1 VSDDKTTVR
10 AQHRADLPQ
19 PCQLRVVRGSSVG
32 KRLVLEPGEY
42 VIGRGTD
49 ADLRLTDS
57 GVSRRHA
64 KLVIGVDFFAVVID
78 LGSTNGT
85 LVNAARVESSPLRP
99 GYSLGIGP
107 DAELTVEPR
116 DDGSRQATAHEL
128 TPRELEV
135 ARLVAAGLTN
145 PEIADRL
152 KIGRRTVATHLE
164 HIYGRLAIGS
174 RAELARRLAEV
185 GLA

>member
-1 VSDDKTTVR
+1 VSDGKTTVR
-10 AQHRADLPQ
+10 AQPRSDLPER
-19 PCQLRVVRGSSVG
+19 CQLRVVRGGSTG
-32 KRLVLEPGEY
+32 KVLALEPGEY

-49 ADLRLTDS
+49 AQLRLDDS

-64 KLVIGVDFFAVVID
+64 KIVVGIDAFAVVVD

-85 LVNAARVESSPLRP
+85 LVNSARVESSPLRP
-99 GYSLGIGP
+99 GYSVGIGP
-107 DAELTVEPR
+107 DAELVVERR
-116 DDGSRQATAHEL
+116 DATTPAAPEL

-135 ARLVAAGLTN
+135 ARLVAAGHTN
-145 PEIADRL
+145 TEIAEL
-152 KIGRRTVATHLE
+152 LNIGRRTVATHLE
-164 HIYGRLAIGS
+164 RIYRRLDIGS